1 MASIEIPPCE
11 IPLYSGMRGLLKI
24 KSVKVVASVWISAVI
39 NSNLEDDFG
48 NSTWAFDPSNMPLLI
63 QNLHGHIF
71 ELVFLM
77 IDLTV
82 NSIPIRIS
90 HVIYIW
96 LYGCVYGESLT
107 RVVARWR

>member
-1 MASIEIPPCE
+1 MHPKW
-11 IPLYSGMRGLLKI
+11 LYGDSVGDCCVGVM

-48 NSTWAFDPSNMPLLI
+48 DSTWAFDPSNMPLLI

-71 ELVFLM
+71 ELVFLI

-96 LYGCVYGESLT
+96 LYGCVYGESNT
-107 RVVARWR
+107 RW